1 MYQPDDLRTLF
12 VGDLSVY
19 CSENDLQTLFSQFG
33 PIEKITIKRG
43 VSGSTNLSYGFV
55 KFYHRESA
63 EAATAMK
70 GMMCHKLVAMC
81 STLFLFTSQHH
92 MSIIRSS
99 GH

>member
-19 CSENDLQTLFSQFG
+19 CSETDLQNLFSQFG

-43 VSGSTNLSYGFV
+43 VSGTTNLSYGFV

-70 GMMCHKLVAMC
+70 GIM
-81 STLFLFTSQHH
+81 FLGRA
-92 MSIIRSS
+92 IK
-99 GH
+99 